1 MVAEVEIA
9 AEDYCLSLS
18 GIVNQPKD
26 WTAKSMNRKELI
38 ERLRCL
44 PLDEPAEFTA
54 VKDAVIVPRKWRCGR
69 EERFRLETSAL
80 GVGQPDLRVPV

>member
-9 AEDYCLSLS
+9 AEVYCLS

-26 WTAKSMNRKELI
+26 WTDKSMNRKELI

-54 VKDAVIVPRKWRCGR
+54 VKDAVIVPQGNRLNFRVTRDRKS
-69 EERFRLETSAL
+69 ESVAVL
-80 GVGQPDLRVPV
+80 